1 MPARGWGEISL
12 SKVSKF
18 IFKGTYMTEFT
29 PLLAIAGGILIG
41 LSSVLLML
49 FHGRIAGMTGILSGL
64 IPPFASDWKWRVAFM
79 GGAIIAPALI
89 RYMGAPVSYEI
100 PVSTASLIIG
110 GVIVGVGVFLS
121 SGCTSGHGVCGLA
134 RFSVRSL
141 AATIT
146 FMGFTFATV
155 YIIRHLIGA

>member
-1 MPARGWGEISL
+1 
-12 SKVSKF
+12 
-18 IFKGTYMTEFT
+18 MTEFT
-29 PLLAIAGGILIG
+29 PLLALAGGILIG

-64 IPPFASDWKWRVAFM
+64 IPPFATDWKWRVAFI
-79 GGAIIAPALI
+79 GGAMISPVLI
-89 RYMGAPVSYEI
+89 RIMGAPVDYEI
-100 PVSTASLIIG
+100 PVSDTSLIIG
-110 GVIVGVGVFLS
+110 GIIVGIGVFLS

-134 RFSVRSL
+134 RFSIRSL

-155 YIIRHLIGA
+155 YVIRHMIGA